1 MLSKISYIKFENPFI
16 SLLSTGLDSPIATY
30 LIMKKRS
37 DCFSLS
43 FLNGGEKS
51 ENMEKNRNKII
62 EVGKR
67 LVKLTNQRLRMHFV
81 DYDGIVEQI
90 QAKCNPKLTCVICKR
105 TMILVARELAK
116 FYHAKIIV
124 NGDILGEQASQT
136 LDNLYVVHQI
146 NREIPIIRPLIGF
159 DKLDIIK
166 ISQEL
171 GFYEISLM
179 DGPACEYNPKFP
191 ETRAKIKEVVQTEK
205 NLDRESLMKEIFDL
219 ISFIDISPPY
229 N

>member
-1 MLSKISYIKFENPFI
+1 MLSKNSYIQFDNPFI

-30 LIMKKRS
+30 LIMKKKM

-43 FLNGGEKS
+43 FLNGGEKI
-51 ENMEKNRNKII
+51 EENRNKII
-62 EVGKR
+62 QVGKR
-67 LVKLTNQRLRMHFV
+67 LVKLTHRQLRMHFV
-81 DYDGIVEQI
+81 DYDRIAEQI

-116 FYHAKIIV
+116 FYNAKSIV

-136 LDNLYVVHQI
+136 LDNLYVVNQV
-146 NREIPIIRPLIGF
+146 NQEIPIIRPLIGF

-171 GFYEISLM
+171 GFYELSLIN
-179 DGPACEYNPKFP
+179 GPACGFNPKFP
-191 ETRAKIKEVVQTEK
+191 ETRAKIKEVIQSEE
-205 NLDRESLMKEIFDL
+205 NLNRDSLMKEIFDL
-219 ISFIDISPPY
+219 ISYIDIFTNNS
-229 N
+229 

>member
-1 MLSKISYIKFENPFI
+1 MLNKSDYLQFNHPFV

-30 LIMKKRS
+30 LIMEKGN

-43 FLNGGEKS
+43 FLNGREKMGS
-51 ENMEKNRNKII
+51 NKKKII

-67 LVKLTNQRLRMHFV
+67 LVKLTNRKLRMHFV
-81 DYDGIVEQI
+81 DYDNIIEQI

-105 TMILVARELAK
+105 TMILTAVELAK
-116 FYHAKIIV
+116 FYHASIIV

-136 LDNLYVVHQI
+136 LDNLYVVHQV

-159 DKLDIIK
+159 DKLDVIK

-171 GFYEISLM
+171 GFYKLSLIK
-179 DGPACEYNPKFP
+179 GLACEFNPKFP
-191 ETRAKIKEVVQTEK
+191 ETRAKINEVLYTE
-205 NLDRESLMKEIFDL
+205 NFLDQPSLQKEILDL
-219 ISFIDISPPY
+219 IEFVDIKT
-229 N
+229 

>member
-1 MLSKISYIKFENPFI
+1 MLSKNSYIQFDNPFI

-30 LIMKKRS
+30 LIMKKKM

-43 FLNGGEKS
+43 FLNGGE
-51 ENMEKNRNKII
+51 EIEENRNKII
-62 EVGKR
+62 QVGKR
-67 LVKLTNQRLRMHFV
+67 LVKLTHRQLRMHFV
-81 DYDGIVEQI
+81 DYDRIAEQI

-116 FYHAKIIV
+116 FYNAKSIV

-136 LDNLYVVHQI
+136 LDNLYVVNQV
-146 NREIPIIRPLIGF
+146 NQEIPIIRPLIGF

-171 GFYEISLM
+171 GFYELSLIN
-179 DGPACEYNPKFP
+179 GTACGFNPKFP
-191 ETRAKIKEVVQTEK
+191 ETRAKIKEVIQSEE
-205 NLDRESLMKEIFDL
+205 NLNRDSLMKEIFDL
-219 ISFIDISPPY
+219 ISYIDIFTNNS
-229 N
+229 

>member
-1 MLSKISYIKFENPFI
+1 MLSKNSYIQFDNPFI

-30 LIMKKRS
+30 LIMKKKS

-43 FLNGGEKS
+43 FLNGGEI
-51 ENMEKNRNKII
+51 MDKNRNKII
-62 EVGKR
+62 QVGKR
-67 LVKLTNQRLRMHFV
+67 LVKLTQRRLRMHFV
-81 DYDGIVEQI
+81 DYDEIVQQI
-90 QAKCNPKLTCVICKR
+90 QKKCNPKLTCVICKR

-116 FYHAKIIV
+116 FYNAKIIV

-136 LDNLYVVHQI
+136 LDNLYVVNQV

-171 GFYEISLM
+171 GFYELSLIN
-179 DGPACEYNPKFP
+179 GPACEFNPKFP
-191 ETRAKIKEVVQTEK
+191 ETRAKIKEVIQTEE
-205 NLDRESLMKEIFDL
+205 NLNRASMMKEVFDL
-219 ISFIDISPPY
+219 INYVDFYPDKS
-229 N
+229 

>member
-1 MLSKISYIKFENPFI
+1 MLSKNSYIQFENPFI

-30 LIMKKRS
+30 LLMKKKM

-43 FLNGGEKS
+43 FLNGGEKI
-51 ENMEKNRNKII
+51 EENRNKII
-62 EVGKR
+62 QVGKR
-67 LVKLTNQRLRMHFV
+67 LVKLTKHRLRMHFV
-81 DYDGIVEQI
+81 DYDQIAKQI
-90 QAKCNPKLTCVICKR
+90 QSKCNPKLTCVICKR

-116 FYHAKIIV
+116 FYNAKLIA

-136 LDNLYVVHQI
+136 LDNLYVVNQV

-171 GFYEISLM
+171 GFYELSLIS
-179 DGPACEYNPKFP
+179 GPACEFNPKFP
-191 ETRAKIKEVVQTEK
+191 ETRAKIKEVIQSEE
-205 NLDRESLMKEIFDL
+205 NLNRESLMKEISNL
-219 ISFIDISPPY
+219 INFVDILPNKS
-229 N
+229 